1 AICAYLADAFP
12 EAGLAPPAGQRADY
26 YRWLF
31 FGAGPVEAANMDKY
45 RKLEPDAEQQRMVG
59 YGTFERTMSALDTAV
74 TRHPWLAGDTFS
86 AADVYAGSQIDWPM
100 QFGMLEPT
108 PALSDYITRL
118 RARPGYVRAKAID
131 G

>member
-1 AICAYLADAFP
+1 
-12 EAGLAPPAGQRADY
+12 
-26 YRWLF
+26 
-31 FGAGPVEAANMDKY
+31 MDRF
-45 RKLEPDAEQQRMVG
+45 RKLEPDAEQQRMIG
-59 YGTFERTMSALDTAV
+59 YGSFDRTIAALDAAV
-74 TRHPWLAGDTFS
+74 TRNRWLARDSFS

-108 PALSDYITRL
+108 PALSDYIERL